1 MLTRWCAVLASVVLT
16 VGPVRGV
23 AQSPAPPVP
32 LMSRASF
39 DSIFARVNNAG
50 RWGAQDQ
57 VGTLNLITPAKRR
70 AAAALVREGVT
81 VSLARI
87 VRPGATPNVI
97 SPLHVT
103 NTISHDKDVT
113 WFVDSLTW
121 LFHGWGFSHMDAT
134 AHTMYRG
141 LLYNGVRS
149 AEITVA
155 AGATRLGI
163 DALRQG
169 IVTRGVLVDLPRLK
183 GVPYLEPGTPV
194 TAEDLAAWEK
204 KTGVRVE
211 PGDVLLIRTGRWAR
225 EKALGVWDVTKIAAG
240 PHPSLALWLH
250 ARGVSALGGDVSSER
265 YPPVVPGLS
274 DPLHE
279 LALVGMGM
287 PLFDALDFEELARVA
302 ADKSR
307 WTFLFVVAPLAIRNG
322 SGSPV
327 NPLAI
332 F

>member
-1 MLTRWCAVLASVVLT
+1 MFNRWCAVLAIIVLAL
-16 VGPVRGV
+16 GAVRGA
-23 AQSPAPPVP
+23 AQNTAPPVP

-39 DSIFARVNNAG
+39 DSILARVNNAG
-50 RWGAQDQ
+50 RWGAHDR

-87 VRPGATPNVI
+87 ARPGATPNVI
-97 SPLHVT
+97 SPLQVK
-103 NTISHDKDVT
+103 NFVSPDRDVT
-113 WFVDSLTW
+113 WFVDSFTW

-141 LLYNGVRS
+141 LLYNGVRR

-155 AGATRLGI
+155 DGATQLGI

-183 GVPYLEPGTPV
+183 GVPYLAPGTSV
-194 TAEDLAAWEK
+194 TAEDLAAWER

-225 EKALGVWDVTKIAAG
+225 EKAVGVWDVTKLAAG

-287 PLFDALDFEELARVA
+287 PLLDALDFEELARIA
-302 ADKSR
+302 AQKSR